1 MDLFTLGVIT
11 AGIVIGA
18 AVTVTI
24 LRAKRR
30 RSPPVVGRLDFDSYK
45 EGELDK
51 RGLIDRTKWH

>member
-1 MDLFTLGVIT
+1 MDLFALGVVI

-18 AVTVTI
+18 AVTVAI

-30 RSPPVVGRLDFDSYK
+30 KSPPVPRRFDFDGYK
-45 EGELDK
+45 ESELDM

>member
-1 MDLFTLGVIT
+1 MDLFTLGVII

-30 RSPPVVGRLDFDSYK
+30 RSPPVAGRFDSDGYK
-45 EGELDK
+45 ESELGK